1 MAVYVDNSIEHINFI
16 MQQKTKKLKTKIQYM
31 DYADRVLG
39 EVNGFCTGGG
49 IDISNSDMVRRTLK
63 MDFVADSKLE
73 IGQNSP
79 FWINKRLKVFTGI
92 EDYNKNI
99 YWFNQGVF
107 VPTQP
112 ETSVSLS
119 GRTISLSAS
128 DKMVLAENP
137 VLMTTKFLVDTPIH
151 EAIMNLARLYGETKF
166 MMAVQDL
173 ILPSD
178 YEMSA
183 GDDIQT
189 AIKEITNLYMN
200 YETFYNLNGV
210 LVYDK
215 MKNRYDDNVV
225 WDFSGNTDFTIS
237 RNISADYMQVFNDFV
252 VYGHFLEEGD
262 DAGIQ
267 VKHRI
272 TIEGEQYASH
282 PFSKENIGR
291 LHSMVIEED
300 KYTNNEQC
308 RARAEYEK
316 QQAENLINNFSITT
330 VPIYSLNDVNRVV
343 NVSDN
348 GKSYKCLVDSIS
360 YPLDVSSPMTIAC
373 HEIFSTEK
381 VN

>member
-1 MAVYVDNSIEHINFI
+1 MAVYIDNSIEHINFI
-16 MQQKTKKLKTKIQYM
+16 MQQRTKKLKTKIQYM

-39 EVNGFCTGGG
+39 EINGFCTGGS

-99 YWFNQGVF
+99 YWFNQGIY

-112 ETSVSLS
+112 ETSVSLT

-151 EAIMNLARLYGETKF
+151 EAIMNLAKLYGETKF

-173 ILPSD
+173 TLPSD

-252 VYGHFLEEGD
+252 VYGHFFEEGD

-267 VKHRI
+267 AKHRI

-308 RARAEYEK
+308 KARAEYEK

-373 HEIFSTEK
+373 HEIFRTEK